1 MIKITLS
8 NPTTIRV
15 APIDKRLGVKL
26 KEIPFA
32 KYDGDEAWRLPLNA
46 LQSAIRA
53 VGVKNVSLDYDV
65 LKARDEQL
73 QRVMRQYSNVGVR
86 IWNQDGKLATDN
98 ETLTKAL
105 QPLAPLMLHWL
116 PTEPGPK
123 KAPRVVPRAVVEAEG
138 DPELQLWLWG
148 QEERDNE
155 NGRATCQVDSK
166 RGKAARAKDTQSA
179 GALR

>member
-116 PTEPGPK
+116 PTEPGAK
-123 KAPRVVPRAVVEAEG
+123 KAPGVVPMAVVEAEG

-148 QEERDNE
+148 QEE
-155 NGRATCQVDSK
+155 TCQ
-166 RGKAARAKDTQSA
+166 Q
-179 GALR
+179 